1 MIMSRV
7 IEAILKINP
16 DAKVSV
22 TNDDIDTII
31 WEDGTT
37 PIAKADIEAELANI
51 PTREEE
57 IEAKANL
64 KASAKAKLIAGEA
77 LTQEEADTIV
87 I

>member
-1 MIMSRV
+1 MSRV
-7 IEAILKINP
+7 VKAILNINP

-22 TNDDIDTII
+22 ANDDIDTII

-37 PIAKADIEAELANI
+37 PIAKADIEAELVNI
-51 PTREEE
+51 PTVEEDA
-57 IEAKANL
+57 EARANL

-87 I
+87 L